1 MKGCV
6 GTFGICQEV
15 SARASPPSA
24 PAGHLPRIEQGKTC
38 PFGAEGLGARRVSD
52 SVWKTA
58 AMLGAMWLSQTGSS
72 QLARM
77 ALGFLWAPLLAE
89 PRILRKTIFRRLVPL
104 PNLVIALL
112 AATMLLLWAS
122 AALLLVHGAADLL
135 RVSATR

>member
-1 MKGCV
+1 MNLQLLRSV
-6 GTFGICQEV
+6 GVYALRRWQLFTFAALGLLIAASLWGRFASDLRPALQWPITELIGAPLLV
-15 SARASPPSA
+15 S
-24 PAGHLPRIEQGKTC
+24 
-38 PFGAEGLGARRVSD
+38 
-52 SVWKTA
+52 
-58 AMLGAMWLSQTGSS
+58 
-72 QLARM
+72 
-77 ALGFLWAPLLAE
+77 LGFLWAPLLAE